1 MRNLET
7 VLEEIEVQEELNLD
21 KSFVVNNL
29 ETATEAS
36 RRIAHFEE
44 RKQEIE
50 AIIEK
55 QMAPFLE
62 KLEKIKAWGDE
73 AKKELID
80 KQTYYS
86 NTLEIYLREEVS
98 QQVVAGKKAKK
109 TVKLPY
115 GKISLKKQQP
125 EFKKDE
131 EKLLEFAIGQGYA
144 KNKWSTEWEE
154 LKKQCVVH
162 EGKLVFKDTG
172 EFVPGV
178 EVVEKDEKFEFKL
191 T

>member
-1 MRNLET
+1 MKNLET
-7 VLEEIEVQEELNLD
+7 VLEELEVLEQVEEQKN
-21 KSFVVNNL
+21 FIVNNL
-29 ETATEAS
+29 DSATEAS
-36 RRIAHFEE
+36 RRIAYFEE
-44 RKQEIE
+44 KKQEID
-50 AIIEK
+50 AIIEN
-55 QMAPFLE
+55 QVAPFLA
-62 KLEKIKAWGDE
+62 KIEKIKEWGEE
-73 AKKELID
+73 AKKEFID
-80 KQTYYS
+80 KQSYYTT
-86 NTLEIYLREEVS
+86 TLEVYLREEVA
-98 QQVVAGKKAKK
+98 QQEEAGKKAKK
-109 TVKLPY
+109 SIKLPY

-131 EKLLEFAIGQGYA
+131 DTLLEFAISQGYA
-144 KNKWSTEWEE
+144 KNKWSTEWAE